1 MTEKAVLPAIPD
13 TTDWYYAPAFSD
25 GSVQTVSE
33 EAASQMIKKDETGFL
48 TRIRGQISAIGI
60 QDNVAD
66 GAQLNSGDIYA
77 IRLIATSPLTLSD
90 TKFNVIIKDAVTQAV
105 LQNYTELATSYDK
118 LFAYHDDGSLMR
130 EYTPSDFGASKF
142 FALTVDKVLA
152 GRGYTFEIT
161 PEFKGEDGITVTG
174 ETISFTYNQNGQILA
189 EKNSLDVLPLPQT
202 SPTIRVLSSNALA
215 HAAPNAGEGGVNSAT
230 RLQYL
235 ADCFLFYQPDFIGMQ
250 EMQEQNSA
258 NNLPYNMQTKLL
270 TLIGSEYSMVDFS
283 DKVSLSKHWTPM
295 FYRTDRW
302 TVIES
307 GIQTE
312 VVNDMHRWQWAVY
325 RSKTDPNL
333 IFIHVNLHLTP
344 VRPQEYAELSQ
355 EVVALSKKYPD
366 APIAVSG
373 DHNINLGTQGNHP
386 STFDTLI
393 GQSTLRNSVYLTENN
408 EALISTCSE
417 RTSLL
422 DQIWLE
428 AQIDHIMVTKDT
440 AKVLKHRVIRN
451 VPMGKASDHY
461 AIYAD
466 IVQDLGIRS
475 NGSESDWE
483 SGTVTP

>member
-1 MTEKAVLPAIPD
+1 
-13 TTDWYYAPAFSD
+13 
-25 GSVQTVSE
+25 
-33 EAASQMIKKDETGFL
+33 
-48 TRIRGQISAIGI
+48 
-60 QDNVAD
+60 
-66 GAQLNSGDIYA
+66 
-77 IRLIATSPLTLSD
+77 
-90 TKFNVIIKDAVTQAV
+90 
-105 LQNYTELATSYDK
+105 
-118 LFAYHDDGSLMR
+118 
-130 EYTPSDFGASKF
+130 
-142 FALTVDKVLA
+142 
-152 GRGYTFEIT
+152 
-161 PEFKGEDGITVTG
+161 
-174 ETISFTYNQNGQILA
+174 
-189 EKNSLDVLPLPQT
+189 
-202 SPTIRVLSSNALA
+202 
-215 HAAPNAGEGGVNSAT
+215 
-230 RLQYL
+230 
-235 ADCFLFYQPDFIGMQ
+235 DFIGMQ
-250 EMQEQNSA
+250 EMQEQNNV

-333 IFIHVNLHLTP
+333 MFIHVNLHLTP
-344 VRPQEYAELSQ
+344 VRPEEYAEVSQ

-386 STFDTLI
+386 STFETLI
-393 GQSTLRNSVYLTENN
+393 GQSSLQNSVYLTENN

-428 AQIDHIMVTKDT
+428 AHIDHMMVTNDT

-451 VPMGKASDHY
+451 IPMGKASDHY

-466 IVQDLGIRS
+466 IVQDLGSRS
-475 NGSESDWE
+475 NGSESDGE
-483 SGTVTP
+483 SGTVIP